1 MRLFLKIFNG
11 LFLGFLLLG
20 VISSHGAD
28 LNDIEYIT
36 ESYPPYN
43 YEENG
48 VVKGITVE
56 ILLAATKEVGQPLK
70 RSQLKLRPWARG
82 YRKALSGPMTM
93 LFSMSRTDERESK
106 FQWVGPILKNRVAVL
121 AKKSSGI
128 NITSSDDLK
137 KYSIGAVLDDVG
149 EQMVKAMGSTSNVQ
163 TSANPSAVAKK
174 LNSGRIQLWAYD
186 ETVAKSV
193 MKSAG
198 LNPNDFE
205 AVYTLKETA
214 SYYALSKDVPKSL
227 VKLLQSGLDKLKA
240 RNGGA
245 DYEALVNGR

>member
-1 MRLFLKIFNG
+1 MKLIQFIAMAG
-11 LFLGFLLLG
+11 LLLLG
-20 VISSHGAD
+20 INSGAAS
-28 LNDIEYIT
+28 LNDIEFIT

-43 YEENG
+43 FEENS

-56 ILLAATKEVGQPLK
+56 ILLEATKEAGQPLK

-82 YRKALSGPMTM
+82 YRQALSGPMVM
-93 LFSMSRTDERESK
+93 LFSMSRTQAREDK

-128 NITSSDDLK
+128 KVASTDDLK

-149 EQMVKAMGSTSNVQ
+149 EQMVKDLGNTSNVQ
-163 TSANPSAVAKK
+163 TSAKPSAVAKK
-174 LNSGRIQLWAYD
+174 LNSGRIQLWTYD

-198 LNPNDFE
+198 LNPDDFE

-227 VKLLQSGLDKLKA
+227 VNLLQSGLDKLKA
-240 RNGGA
+240 RNGGV
-245 DYEALVNGR
+245 DYKALVNGR

>member
-1 MRLFLKIFNG
+1 MKSIQFLMMAG
-11 LFLGFLLLG
+11 LFFLG
-20 VISSHGAD
+20 INSEAAT
-28 LNDIEYIT
+28 LNDIEFIT

-43 YEENG
+43 FEQDG

-56 ILLAATKEVGQPLK
+56 ILLETSKEAGQPLK

-82 YRKALSGPMTM
+82 YRQALSGPMVM
-93 LFSMSRTDERESK
+93 LFSMSRTKEREDK

-128 NITSSDDLK
+128 KITSSDDLQ

-149 EQMVKAMGSTSNVQ
+149 EQILKSLGNSSNIQ
-163 TSANPSAVAKK
+163 TSAKPAAVAKK

-186 ETVAKSV
+186 ETVAKSI
-193 MKSAG
+193 MSSAG
-198 LNPNDFE
+198 LNSAEFE
-205 AVYTLKETA
+205 AVFTLKETA
-214 SYYALSKDVPKSL
+214 SFYALSKDVPRPL
-227 VKLLQSGLDKLKA
+227 VELLQSGLDSLKK

-245 DYEALVNGR
+245 DYDALVNGH